1 MFQYF
6 HPNLYV
12 DSVLDLTPKRLQQY
26 ALKSLLLDV
35 DCTLKNYRSPNI
47 SQEISSWI
55 EMMKENGI
63 GLCLL
68 SNGRHE
74 RIRCFAEQVQLPFVA
89 PAMKPLPFGCRTAIQ
104 TMNFDKKSTAI
115 VGDQV
120 FADLLAGKLAGLF
133 TILVVPILPEE
144 EPWFAQIKR
153 PLERIVLY
161 PKRSENRLNYYPCT
175 SFLNS

>member
-1 MFQYF
+1 MFRYF
-6 HPNLYV
+6 QPNLYL
-12 DSVLDLTPKRLQQY
+12 DSVLDLTPQRLQRY
-26 ALKSLLLDV
+26 AIKSLLLDV
-35 DCTLKNYRSPNI
+35 DCTLKNYRSQNI
-47 SQEISSWI
+47 SPEISAWL

-68 SNGRHE
+68 SNGRRE
-74 RIRCFAEQVQLPFVA
+74 RIYPFAEQIQLPFVA
-89 PAMKPLPFGCRTAIQ
+89 PAMKPFPFGCHTAIQ

-133 TILVVPILPEE
+133 TILVVPISPEE
-144 EPWFAQIKR
+144 EPWFTRIKR

-161 PKRSENRLNYYPCT
+161 QKTLKYH
-175 SFLNS
+175 